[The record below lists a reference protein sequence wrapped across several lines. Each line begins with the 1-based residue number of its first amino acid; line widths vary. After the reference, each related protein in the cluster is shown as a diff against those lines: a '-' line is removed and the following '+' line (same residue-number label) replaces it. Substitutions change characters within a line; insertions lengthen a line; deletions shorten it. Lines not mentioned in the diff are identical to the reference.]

1 MAEARVEEDHLEWD
15 GEVHGTM
22 LRVPPGQLREK
33 EKVAQPSSCAPIQDV
48 QPIAGTISEPM
59 AGLTHSDS
67 GTQSVLLLIS
77 ETEKKWGNT
86 PLPERLQVN
95 LNWWKKVKAPQPV
108 LDLIQFGV
116 NSDFPLPEKMSTK
129 MTHKSRQDIC
139 LAEKFLEDYQLSGA
153 VQKLDHTPSHLPH
166 LVPWFSISK
175 KRGRYRKTQND
186 IGLPR
191 IKSIFCSKEF
201 SAGSPLP
208 RGDPSW
214 HPPTLPYSQP

>member
-129 MTHKSRQDIC
+129 MTHKNPQDIS
-139 LAEKFLEDYQLSGA
+139 LAEKILEDYQLSGA
-153 VQKLDHTPSHLPH
+153 VQKLGHIPSHLPH
-166 LVPWFSISK
+166 LVPWFIISK
-175 KRGRYRKTQND
+175 KEGDTEKHRMISDSRELNQFFAPKNFRPDHLQMIFPHLRK
-186 IGLPR
+186 GM
-191 IKSIFCSKEF
+191 
-201 SAGSPLP
+201 
-208 RGDPSW
+208 
-214 HPPTLPYSQP
+214 